1 MKPIKLQTINE
12 KFKVGTDEYEKLYED
27 NNFLLVIP
35 LTHDASCKY
44 GSGTKWCTTGRDE
57 EGQQWFNKHNTV
69 GSLGYLII
77 KDNSLS
83 EKIGSTKFGL
93 YLNKPNMNYL
103 GGRFESPSGLIIYD
117 DKNNPINSKLIAN
130 KFDRENLYSKLSM
143 MLNEFIEY
151 SQNKFSNNQTPDV
164 TNSDTLKESEKQNDV
179 GEMITEFINHNFGEY
194 NTEYNNTFDEVTLDV
209 SIEYHVEKSVVW
221 ESKLENMA
229 FYQGFRTEYEG
240 TVYIIVDRL
249 LVGLKDE
256 DTWERMYGYDD
267 IPEYI
272 WDEFKETIWGQ
283 VKKYFDTDVDFDI
296 YMYTGEY
303 MNESVLN
310 ESVLPDGLSDLLFDV
325 IDDYKDNCDFFDDDL
340 DFAEAIINYTI
351 SRAVSQEII
360 EPTSQEYIES
370 LYDELFYKYGDVLM
384 DEYQAIC
391 ENND

>member
-1 MKPIKLQTINE
+1 MK
-12 KFKVGTDEYEKLYED
+12 
-27 NNFLLVIP
+27 
-35 LTHDASCKY
+35 
-44 GSGTKWCTTGRDE
+44 
-57 EGQQWFNKHNTV
+57 
-69 GSLGYLII
+69 LII
-77 KDNSLS
+77 TESQFK
-83 EKIGSTKFGL
+83 KI
-93 YLNKPNMNYL
+93 
-103 GGRFESPSGLIIYD
+103 
-117 DKNNPINSKLIAN
+117 
-130 KFDRENLYSKLSM
+130 
-143 MLNEFIEY
+143 
-151 SQNKFSNNQTPDV
+151 
-164 TNSDTLKESEKQNDV
+164 LKESDHQNDV
-179 GEMITEFINHNFGEY
+179 SEMITEFINNNFGEY

-249 LVGLKDE
+249 LVGFKDE
-256 DTWERMYGYDD
+256 DTWERLYGYDD

-325 IDDYKDNCDFFDDDL
+325 IDDYKGNCDFFDDDL

-360 EPTSQEYIES
+360 EPTSEEYIES
-370 LYDELFYKYGDVLM
+370 LYDELFYKYGEVLM

>member
-27 NNFLLVIP
+27 DNFLLVIP

-57 EGQQWFNKHNTV
+57 EGQEWFNKHNTT

-77 KDNSLS
+77 KDNGLS

-103 GGRFESPSGLIIYD
+103 GGRFQSPSGLIIYD

-151 SQNKFSNNQTPDV
+151 SQNKFLNNQTPDV

-194 NTEYNNTFDEVTLDV
+194 NTEFDNTYDEVTLDV
-209 SIEYHVEKSVVW
+209 SIEYHVEKSAVW
-221 ESKLENMA
+221 ESNRGSSK
-229 FYQGFRTEYEG
+229 YEG

-249 LVGLKDE
+249 LVGFKDE
-256 DTWERMYGYDD
+256 DTWERLYGYDD

-325 IDDYKDNCDFFDDDL
+325 IDDYKGNCDFFDDDL

-360 EPTSQEYIES
+360 EPTSEEYIES
-370 LYDELFYKYGDVLM
+370 LYDELFYKYGEVLM

>member
-1 MKPIKLQTINE
+1 
-12 KFKVGTDEYEKLYED
+12 
-27 NNFLLVIP
+27 
-35 LTHDASCKY
+35 
-44 GSGTKWCTTGRDE
+44 
-57 EGQQWFNKHNTV
+57 
-69 GSLGYLII
+69 
-77 KDNSLS
+77 
-83 EKIGSTKFGL
+83 
-93 YLNKPNMNYL
+93 MNYL

-151 SQNKFSNNQTPDV
+151 SQNKFLNNQTPDV

-221 ESKLENMA
+221 KSKLENMA

-240 TVYIIVDRL
+240 TIYIIVDRL

-272 WDEFKETIWGQ
+272 WDDLKETIWGQ

-325 IDDYKDNCDFFDDDL
+325 IDDYKGNCDFFDDDL

-360 EPTSQEYIES
+360 EPTSEEYIES
-370 LYDELFYKYGDVLM
+370 LYDELFYKYGEVLM